1 MLSIGPSIVIDE
13 RELREEFVRSS
24 GPGGQHVNK
33 AATAV
38 QLRFNVAQSP
48 SLPPEVRARLL
59 QLAAGRINEQG
70 ELVIEAKR
78 FRSQEQ
84 NRRDARERL
93 AALLRQAVVRPRKR
107 RPSKPGRA
115 ARERRLMGKRRRSE
129 LKRQRRVPG
138 WD

>member
-1 MLSIGPSIVIDE
+1 MLSVGPSIVIGE
-13 RELREEFVRSS
+13 NELREEFVRAS

-33 AATAV
+33 TATAV
-38 QLRFNVAQSP
+38 QLRFNVVQSP

-59 QLAAGRINEQG
+59 QLAANRINDQG

-93 AALLRQAVVRPRKR
+93 LELVRQAAVRPRKR
-107 RPSKPGRA
+107 RPTKPGRA
-115 ARERRLMGKRRRSE
+115 ARERRLTGKRQRSD
-129 LKRQRRVPG
+129 LKRQRRDG
-138 WD
+138 GD

>member
-1 MLSIGPSIVIDE
+1 MLYIAPSLVIDE
-13 RELREEFVRSS
+13 SEIREEFVRAS

-38 QLRFNVAQSP
+38 QLRFNVAHSP
-48 SLPPEVRARLL
+48 ALSAEVRARVF
-59 QLAAGRINEQG
+59 QLAGNRINEQG

-93 AALLRQAVVRPRKR
+93 AELLRQAAVRPRKR
-107 RPSKPGRA
+107 RPTKPGRA
-115 ARERRLMGKRRRSE
+115 ARERRLAGKRHRSE
-129 LKRQRRVPG
+129 LKRQRQG
-138 WD
+138 GNE

>member
-1 MLSIGPSIVIDE
+1 MLTAGPFIAIDE
-13 RELREEFVRSS
+13 AEVREEFIRGS

-38 QLRFNVAQSP
+38 QLRFNVARSV
-48 SLPPEVRARLL
+48 SLLPEVRARLL
-59 QLAAGRINEQG
+59 QLAANRINEQG

-93 AALLRQAVVRPRKR
+93 MALIRQAAFRPRIR
-107 RPSKPGRA
+107 RPTKPGRA
-115 ARERRLMGKRRRSE
+115 ARERRLAAKRRRSG
-129 LKRQRRVPG
+129 LKRQRRDG
-138 WD
+138 GD

>member
-1 MLSIGPSIVIDE
+1 MLTAGPFIAIDE
-13 RELREEFVRSS
+13 GEIREEFIRGS

-38 QLRFNVAQSP
+38 QLRFNVVRSG

-59 QLAAGRINEQG
+59 QLAANRINEEG
-70 ELVIEAKR
+70 ELIIEAKR

-93 AALLRQAVVRPRKR
+93 MALIRQAAFRPRAR
-107 RPSKPGRA
+107 RPTRPGRA
-115 ARERRLMGKRRRSE
+115 ARERRLAAKRRRSD
-129 LKRQRRVPG
+129 LKRQRRDG
-138 WD
+138 GN